1 MPPSFK
7 QYIHRVGRTAR
18 AGRKGRSITLVGE
31 QDRKV
36 LKEVVK
42 HARAPVKS
50 RIIPAGQENSCVL

>member
-1 MPPSFK
+1 MPPTFK

-31 QDRKV
+31 QDRKM

-42 HARAPVKS
+42 RARAPVKS
-50 RIIPAGQENSCVL
+50 RIVSAGWDNG